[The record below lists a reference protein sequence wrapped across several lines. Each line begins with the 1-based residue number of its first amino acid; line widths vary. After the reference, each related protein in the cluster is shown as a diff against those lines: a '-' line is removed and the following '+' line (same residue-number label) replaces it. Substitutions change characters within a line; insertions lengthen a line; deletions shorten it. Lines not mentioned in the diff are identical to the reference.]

1 MRCENYEHRKSQP
14 YMLAVDRFSHPT
26 ACKVIAVF
34 SLYTHGSLTAFRGF
48 ISFKVYRADNYF
60 TTLCSNVFFV
70 CLFIFHVV
78 YQAFK
83 PRNHCHL
90 MPVNTR
96 FLDTLS
102 LQVITWIKFKT
113 SLEIQFRQ
121 FLLRATLQRL
131 RQLTWKI
138 SLPQWLNASQ
148 IAYI

>member
-138 SLPQWLNASQ
+138 SIPQWLNTSQ

>member
-14 YMLAVDRFSHPT
+14 HMLAVGRFSHPT

-34 SLYTHGSLTAFRGF
+34 SLYAHGSLTAFRGF

-60 TTLCSNVFFV
+60 TTLCSIFF
-70 CLFIFHVV
+70 FFFHVV

-90 MPVNTR
+90 MPINTR
-96 FLDTLS
+96 FPDTLS
-102 LQVITWIKFKT
+102 LQVINWIKFKT

-121 FLLRATLQRL
+121 FLLRASLQRL
-131 RQLTWKI
+131 HQLTWKI